1 MRGKRKKAA
10 AFFVFAV
17 IVCLSAA
24 QIRTAADPKQDETAA
39 AWTKPG
45 SAADMRM
52 QQGSAHMAE
61 ETRTEAADGETFA
74 AETDNAAEKELTS
87 QLHAK
92 AAVLLDMDSG
102 RVLYEKN
109 GGEILPMASTT
120 KIMTC
125 ITALEEG
132 NMEETVTASAYAAG
146 QPKVH
151 LGMQKGTRCRMEDL
165 LYSLMLESHNDS
177 AVAIAEHIGAKSLDL
192 PDAEERTKEQSREA
206 VKAFCDRM
214 TQKAREIGCT
224 DTCFLTPNGLDAEAE
239 GEGGKKL
246 KHSTTAEEL
255 AKLMKYCVS
264 DSEKKDMFL
273 EITRTQS
280 HSFTDTEG
288 KRNYS
293 CNNHNAFLTMMD
305 GALSGKTGFTSQA
318 GYCYVGALTNGEKR
332 FTIALLAC
340 GWPNHKTWKWADSR
354 KLFTYGTEQYEYRE
368 FSPQIRLE
376 PVTVTNGAAQ
386 DGNPYHAVSV
396 PVEKS
401 EEMLPIRLLTK
412 ETEQV
417 IFEKQLRKEIDAPL
431 KGGTQVGTITY
442 YLTDGHGGKEYLAQ
456 ETLLAAQ
463 SVPRK
468 DFAYVFRFLADRFLI
483 L

>member
-1 MRGKRKKAA
+1 MERMRGKKQKAA
-10 AFFVFAV
+10 ACWMLAAV
-17 IVCLSAA
+17 VYLTAA
-24 QIRTAADPKQDETAA
+24 QGKTAA
-39 AWTKPG
+39 ALESNEVAAEWTENG
-45 SAADMRM
+45 VV
-52 QQGSAHMAE
+52 
-61 ETRTEAADGETFA
+61 TLGETQTKETA
-74 AETDNAAEKELTS
+74 NGEDSAEEKELTS

-132 NMEETVTASAYAAG
+132 NIEESVTASAYAAG

-151 LGMQKGTRCRMEDL
+151 LGMQKGMRYRMEDL

-177 AVAIAEHIGAKSLDL
+177 AVAIAEHIGAKLLDL

-214 TQKAREIGCT
+214 TQKAKELGCV
-224 DTCFLTPNGLDAEAE
+224 DTCFLTPNGLDAETE
-239 GEGGKKL
+239 GEDGKIL
-246 KHSTTAEEL
+246 KHSTTAEDL
-255 AKLMKYCVS
+255 ARLMRYCVS
-264 DSEKKDMFL
+264 DSEQKDAFL

-280 HSFTDTEG
+280 YSFADIEG
-288 KRNYS
+288 KRSYS
-293 CNNHNAFLTMMD
+293 CNNHNAFLSMMD

-318 GYCYVGALTNGEKR
+318 GYCYVGALTSGERR
-332 FTIALLAC
+332 FAIALLAC
-340 GWPNHKTWKWADSR
+340 GWPNHKTWKWEDSR
-354 KLFTYGTEQYEYRE
+354 KLFTYGKEQYAYRE
-368 FSPQIRLE
+368 FAPQTQIDPIL
-376 PVTVTNGAAQ
+376 VKNGAAQ
-386 DGNPYHAVSV
+386 DGNPYHAVYA
-396 PVEKS
+396 PVEKT
-401 EEMLPIRLLTK
+401 ENILPVHLLTK

-417 IFEKQLRKEIDAPL
+417 IAEKQIRQEIDAPL
-431 KGGTQVGTITY
+431 QKGTWVGTITY
-442 YLTDGHGGKEYLAQ
+442 YLTDGRGRKEYLAK

-463 SVPRK
+463 SVPEK
-468 DFAYVFRFLADRFLI
+468 DFVYVFRFLVSRFLI

>member
-1 MRGKRKKAA
+1 MERMRGKRKKTA
-10 AFFVFAV
+10 AFFAAAV
-17 IVCLSAA
+17 IVCLCAA
-24 QIRTAADPKQDETAA
+24 EIRTAAARKQDETAVALDGMGA
-39 AWTKPG
+39 AVGAAATG
-45 SAADMRM
+45 SAADMD
-52 QQGSAHMAE
+52 S
-61 ETRTEAADGETFA
+61 AADR
-74 AETDNAAEKELTS
+74 DDAAEKELTG

-92 AAVLLDMDSG
+92 AAVLLDLDSG

-132 NMEETVTASAYAAG
+132 NIEETVTASAYAAG

-214 TQKAREIGCT
+214 TRKARELGCT

-239 GEGGKKL
+239 GEGGKRL

-264 DSEKKDMFL
+264 DSEKKDRFL

-280 HSFTDTEG
+280 YSFMDAAG

-293 CNNHNAFLTMMD
+293 CNNHNALLTMMD

-318 GYCYVGALTNGEKR
+318 GYCYVGALVNGEKR
-332 FTIALLAC
+332 FAIALLAC
-340 GWPNHKTWKWADSR
+340 GWPNHKTWKWSDSR
-354 KLFTYGTEQYEYRE
+354 KLFAYGTKQYEYRE
-368 FSPQIRLE
+368 FFPQIPLE
-376 PVTVTNGAAQ
+376 PVAVTNGAAP
-386 DGNPYHAVSV
+386 DGNPYHEVSV
-396 PVEKS
+396 PVERSK
-401 EEMLPIRLLTK
+401 EALPLCLLTK
-412 ETEQV
+412 KTEQV
-417 IFEKQLRKEIDAPL
+417 IFEKRLREELDAPL
-431 KGGTQVGTITY
+431 TAGTRVGTITY

-456 ETLLAAQ
+456 EILLAAQ

-468 DFAYVFRFLADRFLI
+468 DFFYVFRFLTSRFLI